1 MHIALNAWFWD
12 RPDTG
17 SGQYL
22 HALTAALLTVDP
34 DLRLT
39 LISPNETLDGIPQG
53 VTVHSI
59 PLRGS
64 GHLAKLYF
72 EQQDVPTA
80 AGKMDADLLHVPY
93 WAAPLRSPVP
103 VVVTIHDIIPL
114 ILPAYRGGLLP
125 RAYTSLVAATARGAS
140 AIITDSEASKADII
154 ERLGIPAEHIHAIW
168 LAAGIKYH
176 PRPGSL
182 LDTAI
187 QQKYNLP
194 DEYVLYLG
202 GFDVRK
208 NVHTL
213 LKAYTYI
220 QQGVGDQ
227 VPLVIAGNLPGAMT
241 PRLLDIPM
249 YLNMMGLDEEAV
261 RLIGF
266 VEEADKPA
274 LYRMAKVFVFP
285 SRYEGFGL
293 PVLEAMACGTPV
305 VTTDTSSLA
314 EIVGA
319 GGFVVEPDD
328 ARHMAGAT
336 LSLLVQD
343 ELHEEM
349 SQKARARADL
359 FSWYKTAAHTLD
371 IYRAVNDKLKADG

>member
-22 HALTAALLTVDP
+22 HALTAALMKTQA
-34 DLRLT
+34 DLQLT
-39 LISPNETLDGIPQG
+39 LISPHETLDGIPGG
-53 VTVHSI
+53 VAVHPI
-59 PLRGS
+59 PLHGS
-64 GHLAKLYF
+64 GHLAKLRF
-72 EQQDVPTA
+72 EQQDVPAA
-80 AGKMDADLLHVPY
+80 AGELGADLLHVPY
-93 WAAPLRSPVP
+93 WAAPLRSPIP

-114 ILPAYRGGLLP
+114 LLPAYRGGLLP
-125 RAYTSLVAATARGAS
+125 RAYTSLVAATARGTS
-140 AIITDSEASKADII
+140 AIITDSDASKTDII
-154 ERLGIPAEHIHAIW
+154 ERLGIPAERIHAIW

-182 LDTAI
+182 IDTAI

-194 DEYVLYLG
+194 DDYVLYLG

-227 VPLVIAGNLPGAMT
+227 VPLVIAGKLPETIT

-249 YLNMMGLDEEAV
+249 YLNMMELDEAAV

-314 EIVGA
+314 EIVGD
-319 GGFVVEPDD
+319 GGFVVQPDD

-336 LSLLVQD
+336 LSMLVQD
-343 ELHEEM
+343 DLHEEM
-349 SQKARARADL
+349 SQKARARADQ
-359 FSWYKTAAHTLD
+359 FKWEKTAQETL
-371 IYRAVNDKLKADG
+371 AVYQRVIGQ